1 MSGSG
6 IATLEWSGKGIRL
19 LDQTLLPFEERIIEC
34 TSLEMLRD
42 AIARI
47 AVRGAPALGVA
58 AAYGMALAAQISPAK
73 TAKSLHRD
81 LRVAGRYLIGTRPTA
96 VNIAWAVERIE
107 RRVSVETDP
116 TVLRACVLEEAR
128 AIEEEDQ
135 EACASMGRH
144 GAELIPKKA
153 RILTHC
159 NTGHLC
165 STGIGTA
172 QGVIETAHRQGK
184 GVQVWVDETR
194 PLLQGARL
202 TAWELQRLGIPMTL
216 VPDNSAASLMAGGEV
231 DLVITGAD
239 RIAANG
245 DSANKVGTCGL
256 AVLAKHF
263 DIPFYIAAPLSTI
276 DFSVRSGRDIQI
288 EERDPSEVTAP
299 MGVEFA
305 PTGTRARNAA
315 FDVTPGSLIAAVI
328 TEHGV
333 VRRPYRQ
340 GLSKLRGG

>member
-1 MSGSG
+1 MSDGG
-6 IATLEWSGKGIRL
+6 IATVAWSGSSILL
-19 LDQTLLPFEERIIEC
+19 LDQTLLPFEESMIEC
-34 TSLEMLRD
+34 DSLEMLGD
-42 AIARI
+42 AISRL

-58 AAYGMALAAQISPAK
+58 AAYGMALAAHLSPANTDK
-73 TAKSLHRD
+73 ALHRD
-81 LRVAGRYLIGTRPTA
+81 LRVAGRYLVGTRPTA
-96 VNIAWAVERIE
+96 VNIAWAVARIE
-107 RRVSVETDP
+107 ERVAVETDP
-116 TVLRACVLEEAR
+116 AIIRTSVLEEAR
-128 AIEEEDQ
+128 MIEREDRK
-135 EACASMGRH
+135 ACASMGRL

-165 STGIGTA
+165 SAGIGTA
-172 QGVIETAHRQGK
+172 QGVIETAHGQGK
-184 GVQVWVDETR
+184 GVHVWVDETR

-216 VPDNSAASLMAGGEV
+216 VPDNSAASLMSRGEV

-263 DIPFYIAAPLSTI
+263 DIPFYIAAPLSTV
-276 DFSVRSGRDIQI
+276 DFSIRSGDEIKI
-288 EERDPSEVTAP
+288 EQRDPSEVTAP

-305 PTGTRARNAA
+305 PAGTPAGNAA

-328 TEHGV
+328 TERGV

-340 GLSKLRGG
+340 GLAKLRR